1 MQPQQKNYLKFNT
14 IMTKITNEGLER
26 NDLQRLITPVLRA
39 DEFKSKLGRDEDVCV
54 LSFSVVGGKEPGLDL
69 VSFAEK
75 GYDWVIDAD
84 VSPGEDAD
92 GNFIVFIEV
101 ERNSQVPEHI
111 MELVTDLLNLTGQ
124 TLDEWQFAYRSSS
137 KLQPLTVESLNSAI
151 PLTSERYKKLFGQEA
166 IDSLKAAAGVK
177 VNTKAP
183 KNEHTEQLRIA
194 AGLK

>member
-1 MQPQQKNYLKFNT
+1 
-14 IMTKITNEGLER
+14 MTKITNEGLER
-26 NDLQRLITPVLRA
+26 NDLQRLITPVLHA

-54 LSFSVVGGKEPGLDL
+54 LSVGVVGGKEPALDL

-84 VSPGEDAD
+84 VSPGEDED
-92 GNFIVFIEV
+92 GSFIVFIEI

-111 MELVTDLLNLTGQ
+111 MELITDLLNLTGQ
-124 TLDEWQFAYRSSS
+124 DLDEWQFAYRSSG
-137 KLQPLTVESLNSAI
+137 KLQPLNVESLNSTI
-151 PLTSERYKKLFGQEA
+151 PLTSERYKKMFGQEA

-183 KNEHTEQLRIA
+183 KNEYTEQLRIA